1 MAGGGIQMCMQIF
14 VIKIEGCQNTSKAI
28 HSFLEGKVPN
38 RFYTLVFYYY
48 TRAEH
53 SARYTVRI

>member
-1 MAGGGIQMCMQIF
+1 MCMQIF